1 MTTDKVTEV
10 KDGLTESKATGFLSR
25 KSARMK

>member
-1 MTTDKVTEV
+1 MTDKVTKV
-10 KDGLTESKATGFLSR
+10 KDELTESKATGFLSR